1 MARKPQDLTSYHGH
15 HVVSGAEL
23 QTQFDDEAREAAAA
37 SRRWRRIRHGV
48 AISLLVVLLLG
59 GGVAAWAVLTGRL
72 SVPQPA
78 GKATEAV
85 TCPSG
90 SYDYLPPE
98 KVTVTVFNA
107 GGREGLAAQIG
118 DELKARKFAV
128 KDVGNERLTMGAAA
142 VLRSGFGGE
151 AAAFTLQRN
160 VPGSV
165 YLRDGRSDAS
175 VDLVLGPN
183 FKALADPGVVDQTP
197 GPLVC
202 TLPEATAPATSAGG

>member
-15 HVVSGAEL
+15 HVVSRAEL
-23 QTQFDDEAREAAAA
+23 QTQFDDEAREAAAT

-48 AISLLVVLLLG
+48 AISLLVVLLFA

-72 SVPQPA
+72 TVPQPS
-78 GKATEAV
+78 GKATAAA
-85 TCPSG
+85 TCPPG
-90 SYDYLPPE
+90 AFDYLPPE
-98 KVTVTVFNA
+98 KVTVAVLNA
-107 GGREGLAAQIG
+107 GGREGLAGQIG

-128 KDVGNERLTMGAAA
+128 KDVGNERLTMDAAA
-142 VLRSGFGGE
+142 VVRGGFGGE

-165 YLRDGRSDAS
+165 YIRDNRPDAS

-202 TLPEATAPATSAGG
+202 TLPSPTAAAKPAGG